1 MQKYFNIIYT
11 VLLIGL
17 LVFVIKTQLFGEVAS
32 VKKSM
37 EEQSASMDELQ
48 GDIRAIVDG
57 INAQIQATQQQQPAV
72 GAGDAGE

>member
-11 VLLIGL
+11 ALLIGL

-32 VKKSM
+32 VKQSLD
-37 EEQSASMDELQ
+37 EQSASMDELQ

-57 INAQIQATQQQQPAV
+57 INAQIQATQQQQPA
-72 GAGDAGE
+72 APAGE